1 MKKAILSIILI
12 LVVCISVTACGSK
25 TIYEKVI
32 SSLEDEKFDQVSHY
46 SEAQVNEIAEKL
58 PNIGIQMEGKIKN
71 IAHFTEIGV
80 SNGEWIY
87 VYDFELEQDAIEFLE
102 KYASNWENSRQEGT
116 VVIYGK
122 SSLIE
127 NIDI

>member
-87 VYDFELEQDAIEFLE
+87 VYDFELEQDAVEFLE